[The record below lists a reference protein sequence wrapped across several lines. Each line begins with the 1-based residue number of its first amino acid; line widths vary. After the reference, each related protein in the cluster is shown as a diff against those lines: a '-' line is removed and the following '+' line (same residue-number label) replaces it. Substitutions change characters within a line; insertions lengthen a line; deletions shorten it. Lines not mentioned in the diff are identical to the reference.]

1 MKKGQIIA
9 LEANTLGPWN
19 DYPDK
24 EGALKLNPGARG
36 SMFNACSFQLMR
48 GFLRLRLRKEEGPTL
63 KSSLPVGS
71 GNVLIFSMFH

>member
-1 MKKGQIIA
+1 
-9 LEANTLGPWN
+9 
-19 DYPDK
+19 
-24 EGALKLNPGARG
+24 LNPGARG